1 MEELYLEIEGKEIE
15 FAKRAYKIKV
25 MNSVRCDLKYKI
37 LIGREGIWTVL
48 EDDFSSKNEFTWI
61 PKSSGEY
68 HIIAQGKKDDSLK
81 SFDYTVL
88 KSMTVDLNEESLING
103 LNINKE
109 SFEVGDKIE
118 VVVDSVKDFVMFR
131 YYISAKE
138 GWVLIKDYTTEN
150 KLIFTANESGEF
162 EILVECKEPD
172 SIDNFDDF
180 QTIKFSVNNTAN
192 VEIVDFQCLAKDLLV
207 GEEMI
212 FKVNATF
219 EDDRTGLYKFI
230 KANPDGTVVC
240 IQDYSSRNMVS
251 FREKGEGRYKLF
263 CYIRDM
269 YSSKEYDDRA
279 RMEYEIKPYKEI
291 RINNFTADLSSPQ
304 VCGED
309 INLEALVSGGRDLRY
324 RYIIDGPHSEDSGY
338 IRTNTFVWNSKVKGN
353 YKITLMVKDES
364 FDGECET
371 ETSMNYVIEEKKIKP
386 VRITDI
392 ILNKDNNILINDN
405 VKINVQ
411 VDGGTTIKYAF
422 IVRKKGIIFK
432 KADYKDS
439 NWFEFTPDMVGNYE
453 VEVMVKD
460 KYSDKDYDT
469 HSIFRVTV
477 KKYIEGKIDH
487 ILVPAKEYF
496 LVGDSV
502 DIEAVVQNTNDTLI
516 KYVTTINGQVVEETD
531 YIQGKRI
538 IVEPKCAGK
547 YVVDLY
553 VKNKECDKE
562 YDTKREVK
570 FFVNDAPPVTNTVI
584 TSLKSKIKV
593 NEEISFNVTSD
604 GGKNI
609 CYEFY
614 IMKNGVW
621 SLMQRY
627 SRKNYY
633 VFRPYLPGEYRVLVL
648 AKSHYKKN
656 AYEDYDNFEFFVE
669 D

>member
-1 MEELYLEIEGKEIE
+1 MEELCLEVEGKEIE

-25 MNSVRCDLKYKI
+25 INNVNCSLKYKI

-48 EDDFSSKNEFTWI
+48 EDKFSNKDEFTWV
-61 PKSSGEY
+61 PKRSGNY
-68 HIIAQGKKDDSLK
+68 HIMAQGKKEDSLK

-88 KSMTVDLNEESLING
+88 KSMTVGLNEESLIKE
-103 LNINKE
+103 LNMNKDI
-109 SFEVGDKIE
+109 FDIGDKIE
-118 VVVDSVKDFVMFR
+118 LIVDSLKEPVMFR
-131 YYISAKE
+131 YYISSKD
-138 GWVLIKDYTTEN
+138 GWRLIKDYTTDN
-150 KLIFTANESGEF
+150 KLIFTASESGNF
-162 EILVECKEPD
+162 AILVECKEPD

-180 QTIKFSVNNTAN
+180 QTIEFSINNTVN
-192 VEIVDFQCLAKDLLV
+192 VEIADFQCLAKELLV
-207 GEEMI
+207 GEELI

-230 KANPDGTVVC
+230 KVNPDGSVVC
-240 IQDYSSRNMVS
+240 VQDYSSRNMVS
-251 FREKGEGRYKLF
+251 FREENKGEYKLF

-269 YSSKEYDDRA
+269 YSSREYDDRA
-279 RMEYEIKPYKEI
+279 RMVYSIKPYRELELE
-291 RINNFTADLSSPQ
+291 NFTADLGSPQ

-309 INLEALVSGGRDLRY
+309 ICLEAIVSGGADLRY
-324 RYIIDGPHSEDSGY
+324 RYVIEGPHSEDSGY
-338 IRTNTFVWNSKVKGN
+338 IRSNTFIWNSKAEGE

-364 FDGECET
+364 YEGDYELK
-371 ETSMNYVIEEKKIKP
+371 SSINYTIEQVKIKP

-392 ILNKDNNILINDN
+392 ILNKNNNILINEN

-411 VDGGTTIKYAF
+411 VDGGTAIKYAF
-422 IVRKKGIIFK
+422 IVRKRGIVFK
-432 KADYKDS
+432 REDYKDS
-439 NWFEFTPDMVGNYE
+439 NFFDFTPDTAGNYE
-453 VEVMVKD
+453 IEVMVKD
-460 KYSDKDYDT
+460 KYSDKDYDV
-469 HSIFRVTV
+469 HSIFHVAV

-502 DIEAVVQNTNDTLI
+502 EIEAVVQNTNDTVI

-531 YIQGKRI
+531 FIQGKRI
-538 IVEPKCAGK
+538 IVEPKCPGK
-547 YVVDLY
+547 YVIDLY
-553 VKNKECDKE
+553 VKNKQCDKD
-562 YDTKREVK
+562 YDSKREVK

-584 TSLKSKIKV
+584 TTTKSTVRV
-593 NEEISFNVTSD
+593 NEEISFSVTSD

-621 SLMQRY
+621 TLMQRY
-627 SRKNYY
+627 SRKKYY

-648 AKSHYKKN
+648 AKSHYKKR

-669 D
+669 E